1 MDNQKEIL
9 PLISVI
15 LPVYNS
21 EAYIRESIESIL
33 NQTYSN
39 FEFLILND
47 GSKDKS
53 EEIILSYGDPRIKY
67 YKHPNCGLAGTLNR
81 GIELS
86 KGDFIARQDQDDI
99 SLPQRFEKQLNFLVT
114 NPDVVMVGTRASV
127 FIDGGKVIKYHDHA
141 TDSAVLKFDLMFN
154 NPFVHSSVM
163 FKKSVLEKTGNYTVD
178 RNFFEDYNLWSKMAW
193 HGKLVNLKDV
203 LVEYRHHEKGM
214 SKDAAYF
221 SKNALYN
228 QCTLNIETLMGE
240 KSVVVNDML
249 ALMHKDY
256 TLYRGTEKAEIYQYL
271 QKMAEKIISQHKGS
285 ENLVSQRLKQYK
297 NIMGYCFNIY
307 KRKLAEKNRLKMFF
321 LKLDMK
327 LHEYHP
333 NLINE

>member
-1 MDNQKEIL
+1 MDNKETIS

-33 NQTYSN
+33 NQTYVN

-47 GSKDKS
+47 GSTDKS
-53 EEIILSYGDPRIKY
+53 EEIILSYNDSRIKY
-67 YKHPNCGLAGTLNR
+67 HKHPNCGLAGTLNK

-86 KGDFIARQDQDDI
+86 MGEIIARQDQDDI
-99 SLPQRFEKQLNFLVT
+99 SLPERFKKQINFLNN
-114 NPDVVMVGTRASV
+114 NPEIILVGTRANV
-127 FIDGGKVIKYHDHA
+127 FIDGGEVIKYHDHA
-141 TDSAVLKFDLMFN
+141 TSMAVLKFDLMFN

-163 FKKSVLEKTGNYTVD
+163 FRKNVLNKVGNYTTD
-178 RNFFEDYNLWSKMAW
+178 RSFFEDYNLWSKMMWYGDLA
-193 HGKLVNLKDV
+193 NLKDV

-214 SKDAAYF
+214 SKDSAYF

-240 KSVVVNDML
+240 KSVIVNDML
-249 ALMHKDY
+249 AILHKDY
-256 TLYRGTEKAEIYQYL
+256 TLYKGSSKNEMNKYL
-271 QKMAEKIISQHKGS
+271 EKMAATIISQHKNS
-285 ENLVSQRLKQYK
+285 ESLVKERLVQYK
-297 NIMGYCFNIY
+297 KILGYCFNIY
-307 KRKLAEKNRLKMFF
+307 KRNLVGNNRFKM
-321 LKLDMK
+321 LTLILEMK
-327 LHEYHP
+327 LNGYYP